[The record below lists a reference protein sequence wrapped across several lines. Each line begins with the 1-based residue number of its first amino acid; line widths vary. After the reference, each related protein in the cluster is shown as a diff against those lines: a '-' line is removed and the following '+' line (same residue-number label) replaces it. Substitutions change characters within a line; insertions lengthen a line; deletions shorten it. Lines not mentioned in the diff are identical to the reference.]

1 MITFSDEEEDER
13 YICTFTVVPAYKTR
27 SKLDLDKIHRQM
39 KGIIGKESVVGV
51 TARVDVCEEQK
62 WYMSVTSSIPF
73 TDEMKLLIESLLGV
87 SQVVFSI

>member
-1 MITFSDEEEDER
+1 MDFSDEEEDER
-13 YICTFTVVPAYKTR
+13 HICTFTVVPAYKTR
-27 SKLDLDKIHRQM
+27 STLDLNTIFERMQQ
-39 KGIIGKESVVGV
+39 IIGKEHMVSL
-51 TARVDVCEEQK
+51 TARVDACEEQK